1 MIKRIG
7 NPPHSGEAQG
17 QLSLRGRSAGTQL
30 AGRRGSASP
39 MSQKRAARLF
49 RSSFLC
55 GAFVLIPPSS

>member
-7 NPPHSGEAQG
+7 NTPIQAKHKA
-17 QLSLRGRSAGTQL
+17 RGLGAGTQL
-30 AGRRGSASP
+30 AVRHGDAPP